1 MLESECATW
10 NARAERTQTTAELDM
25 LHITTEDLE
34 NNLGAMLDRVNRE
47 NEPAVISRADRVIAV
62 IMPAGD
68 GALYEEL
75 EDRIDIEAARLAKE
89 EGGEGI
95 TLADY
100 RRTRGL

>member
-1 MLESECATW
+1 
-10 NARAERTQTTAELDM
+10 M

-47 NEPAVISRADRVIAV
+47 NEPAVVSRADRVIAV

-75 EDRIDIEAARLAKE
+75 EDRLDIEAARLAKE

-95 TLADY
+95 TLEEY
-100 RRTRGL
+100 RRTHGL